1 MATIT
6 PYQKDGKTVAYRFRV
21 CVGRDENGKQ
31 IVLSTTWNVPDGL
44 TPSKAK
50 RAAQSASRLWERNAK
65 EEYKNG
71 TSKPERSQLPKPAQT
86 GTDFV
91 DFIETQ
97 WFPLCIDNGER
108 KPKTISFYG
117 STKRNIIAYFNGHTL
132 QKITSIQI
140 QKFLMYLRKEKGF
153 APQNVHHH
161 YRTLNMIFSFAAK
174 QEVIQKNPMENVD
187 APKLPRNKVDALSQ
201 EDAAAFFTAINTC
214 PLEFRCMLHQL
225 ITTGLRRGEC
235 VGLKWRDID
244 EARSILRIERN
255 VTYTAQCGMV
265 VSTPKT
271 STSSRVVPVMVST
284 LSLLR
289 RLKHQRQS
297 ENPTAILEDSFIFP
311 SEASI
316 FSPRNPD
323 AVTRR
328 VKRFMKQHNLPD
340 LSPHDLRHSCATL
353 LLSSGADIK
362 SVQEI
367 LGHANASTTLNF
379 YVKSD
384 LQQMKSATDKFASA
398 FNL

>member
-1 MATIT
+1 MGCGC
-6 PYQKDGKTVAYRFRV
+6 GK
-21 CVGRDENGKQ
+21 KH
-31 IVLSTTWNVPDGL
+31 NVP
-44 TPSKAK
+44 
-50 RAAQSASRLWERNAK
+50 N
-65 EEYKNG
+65 
-71 TSKPERSQLPKPAQT
+71 
-86 GTDFV
+86 
-91 DFIETQ
+91 
-97 WFPLCIDNGER
+97 
-108 KPKTISFYG
+108 
-117 STKRNIIAYFNGHTL
+117 
-132 QKITSIQI
+132 
-140 QKFLMYLRKEKGF
+140 
-153 APQNVHHH
+153 
-161 YRTLNMIFSFAAK
+161 
-174 QEVIQKNPMENVD
+174 
-187 APKLPRNKVDALSQ
+187 
-201 EDAAAFFTAINTC
+201 
-214 PLEFRCMLHQL
+214 
-225 ITTGLRRGEC
+225 
-235 VGLKWRDID
+235 
-244 EARSILRIERN
+244 
-255 VTYTAQCGMV
+255 
-265 VSTPKT
+265 TPKT
-271 STSSRVVPVMVST
+271 STSSRVVPIMVST